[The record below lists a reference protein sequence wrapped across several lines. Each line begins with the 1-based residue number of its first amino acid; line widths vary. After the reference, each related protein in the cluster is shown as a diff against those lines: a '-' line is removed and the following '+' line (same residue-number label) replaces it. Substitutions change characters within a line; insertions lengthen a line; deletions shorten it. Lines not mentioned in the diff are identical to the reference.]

1 MENASKALIMAGAVL
16 IAIMVLTIGVYLVG
30 ELGKSSDSYVQQ
42 LDTVQLQKYNS
53 NFEVFIDRNDIT
65 AQEIVTVA
73 GIAKQSEQ
81 GTKVYIEGTEVT
93 NKTEEEFKN
102 WQNEFLN
109 NNILTQIKDADGNE
123 VTINS
128 FSFLETKYDAT
139 GKVIEIKFA
148 KN

>member
-30 ELGKSSDSYVQQ
+30 ELGKASDSYVQQ

-53 NFEVFIDRNDIT
+53 HFEVFIDRNDIT

-128 FSFLETKYDAT
+128 FSFLEIKYDAT

>member
-16 IAIMVLTIGVYLVG
+16 IAIMIVTIGVYLVG
-30 ELGKSSDSYVQQ
+30 ELGKTSDSYVQQ
-42 LDTVQLQKYNS
+42 LDIVELQKYNS
-53 NFEVFIDRNDIT
+53 NFEVFIDRTDIT

-73 GIAKQSEQ
+73 GIAKQREQ
-81 GTKVYIEGTEVT
+81 GTKVYIGGTEVT
-93 NKTEEEFKN
+93 SQTDEEFKN

-128 FSFLETKYDAT
+128 FSFLEIKYDAT

>member
-102 WQNEFLN
+102 WQNDFLN

>member
-30 ELGKSSDSYVQQ
+30 ELGKASDSYVQQ

-102 WQNEFLN
+102 WQNDFLN
-109 NNILTQIKDADGNE
+109 NNILT
-123 VTINS
+123 
-128 FSFLETKYDAT
+128 
-139 GKVIEIKFA
+139 
-148 KN
+148 

>member
-30 ELGKSSDSYVQQ
+30 ELGKASDSYVQQ

-102 WQNEFLN
+102 WQNDFLN